1 MSNPYR
7 DKLLGV
13 GVIGARTRSAR
24 VADVRSES
32 GRAVG
37 KSTTDELNNTVTTY
51 DERQDVTIRPP
62 HLRFKMATQVTEER

>member
-7 DKLLGV
+7 DRLLSI
-13 GVIGARTRSAR
+13 GVIGARTRDR
-24 VADVRSES
+24 VADVHDRS

-62 HLRFKMATQVTEER
+62 HLRFQMSAKVTEER

>member
-13 GVIGARTRSAR
+13 GVLGARTRDR
-24 VADVRSES
+24 VADVRNES

-37 KSTTDELNNTVTTY
+37 KATTDELNNTVTTY
-51 DERQDVTIRPP
+51 DNRQDVTIRPP
-62 HLRFKMATQVTEER
+62 HLRFTAGVKVTEER